1 MTSSTDTNPE
11 HGELHGAA
19 KKEAFHLAAEAM
31 VHSFKL
37 ERPAVELEPGRKLHI
52 KLAGTDSCRAQ
63 VQVLKKGGE
72 NNLHYHPNMDLIYM
86 VMKGRIKFYGPGDK
100 VIGDFGPNEG
110 MLLPEN
116 SRYWF
121 ESVGEEEAWLMQIA
135 GFPKGISAYKRVA
148 IEAPKHADGGDGAW
162 FNPATG
168 ELVSDAEEKEREKR
182 EFAQQG

>member
-1 MTSSTDTNPE
+1 MDKDNSGLE
-11 HGELHGAA
+11 GLHGVE
-19 KKEAFHLAAEAM
+19 KKQAFHLEAESKI
-31 VHSFKL
+31 HSFKFDPPPI
-37 ERPAVELEPGRKLHI
+37 EFGTGKQKVHI
-52 KLAGTDSCRAQ
+52 KLAGTNSFRASMQ
-63 VQVLKKGGE
+63 ILHKGGE

-135 GFPKGISAYKRVA
+135 GFPKGIAAYKRIAV
-148 IEAPKHADGGDGAW
+148 EPPKHADGGDGAW
-162 FNPATG
+162 FNPMTG
-168 ELVSDAEEKEREKR
+168 ETVSDAEEKEREKR
-182 EFAQQG
+182 EFASQS